1 MSNSIAHIV
10 SKFSPIS
17 LDGMDRVRLLKRTD
31 KKYLMNIEMLSVFLE
46 PLSDDYF
53 VLEHV
58 NKRILHY
65 ETQYFDTENLDLY
78 NMHLHGKGRRYKVR
92 RRFYSD
98 SKIRFFELKTR
109 TNQGKTEKTRVLTPD
124 NDAILKTQELELLQN
139 ELPFAPELLH
149 PTLLTGYDRITLVN
163 KTSNERVTIDLSLHF
178 EKGDDKAEIQNL
190 VIVEVKQAE
199 KALTPALEALR
210 DLRQKPGG
218 ISKYCLGLISTLPQ
232 LSFNRFKPLLLK
244 VDKLITPI

>member
-1 MSNSIAHIV
+1 MGDSLKNIISR
-10 SKFSPIS
+10 FNPIS
-17 LDGMDRVRLLKRTD
+17 LEGMNRVRLLKRTD
-31 KKYLMNIEMLSVFLE
+31 KKYLMNELMLNTFLE
-46 PLSDDYF
+46 PLHEYYF
-53 VLEHV
+53 MLEHV
-58 NKRILHY
+58 EKRILHY
-65 ETQYFDTENLDLY
+65 ETQYYDTTELDLY
-78 NMHLHGKGRRYKVR
+78 SMHLHGQGRRFKVR

-109 TNQGKTEKTRVLTPD
+109 TNQGRTEKQR
-124 NDAILKTQELELLQN
+124 ILSPHSDSELREEEIELLQN
-139 ELPFAPELLH
+139 ELPFDPELLK

-163 KTSNERVTIDLSLHF
+163 KTHNERVTIDLSLNF
-178 EKGDDKAEIQNL
+178 EQEGEKTEMQNL

-232 LSFNRFKPLLLK
+232 LPFNRFKPLLLK
-244 VDKLITPI
+244 IDKLITTS